1 MPRACNYAWPVRSF
15 NSTFFVSVRNVS
27 VPYRIAGGI
36 WRLVSTRLELVG
48 TGIMATL
55 WLGAFTVNICR
66 SHTYL
71 TGITALAPALAGSL
85 AASEAKSAIIQCFA
99 SSSDST
105 VVGGCEYPTV
115 F

>member
-1 MPRACNYAWPVRSF
+1 MN
-15 NSTFFVSVRNVS
+15 VSVFR
-27 VPYRIAGGI
+27 VPYRIASGL

-55 WLGAFTVNICR
+55 WLGAFTVNIRR

-71 TGITALAPALAGSL
+71 TRITASATALAGSL
-85 AASEAKSAIIQCFA
+85 AASEAKSAIVQCFA